1 MKPTK
6 HLLTTLILLL
16 CTTLLSAQIK
26 DAKAWQE
33 VDTLIAQGHYTS
45 AYEKSEKLFKE
56 AKRKGNGHALL
67 KAAYKGRVAA
77 AAYQEEYIEG
87 AIKTFQSIV
96 PQLQGSDRSIACLLL
111 SASID
116 DYKDRHLWRSRQAE
130 VATTAT
136 TLTLDILCKASLD
149 EITQWSSKQ
158 FAEAK
163 HCCFEAAL
171 AESEA
176 LKATRTEDYD
186 LLIEGDTLG
195 LRLRPTLY
203 DVVVHAIIEDLY
215 LSGSEKE
222 LTPHSASLMGTAEEF
237 AHAALPHSTDLQMW
251 QLAQLQALTQH
262 HLHTAD
268 ADVRAYLDLKRMERL
283 RSFARNNALEEDY
296 VCGMERIAESYSGHP
311 MAQAMLL
318 YQLAKHHEPQIYTHT
333 DSTQASQEVAKAL
346 RMEHYMQRIEAL
358 APDGE
363 WNTLAKALYR
373 SNTHPYLALQGHTTL
388 LPGREH
394 TISLTVRNAGSIA
407 YRVVTRNAGESSE
420 NLDFKEVIR
429 RRSVGNSSYEIT
441 PEMPNPYVYQE
452 IPLTLPSLAPGDYF
466 VIATNNGQTP
476 EAKRTSI
483 TAISVTNLKLVM
495 LRNEAEVEY
504 LGMVL
509 DATTGKAVTPCELTL
524 MEGSGMQTTFIA
536 SYTPDAKE
544 HFAIPLPEGRYR
556 NLYLRAWDGASYTT
570 YSFRYNDFA
579 EHRYWQRSEE
589 QDSETLFTFLPDR
602 YTYRPGDQVQF
613 SLIAYGHGTEGSSI
627 KPHLPVKVSLTDTRD
642 KEQASLQGTTDEWGC
657 LSGTFTIPEGATPG
671 RFRLHAT
678 DTGNGQKMYHIIN
691 VEAFKAPTFKAT
703 IERPTAALRFG
714 DSLTLKG
721 TATTYTGLPAAG
733 AKVRYEVTA
742 SATTI
747 FGYHPI
753 GTSRHITDTTLTD
766 KEGCF
771 AIPLRI
777 DTLDTPNEN
786 ATCHYSVVAHVTDL
800 NGETQS
806 TQTSF
811 FVGQRTK
818 HITFTRNGNT
828 LMQGD
833 SIGYSLNTLGGKRLG
848 EDITLRLSRL
858 AVPHYAGIRSTEE
871 SDMALWSEERTLI
884 QRRESTSADKDSR
897 LVLND
902 IPCGAYRLTITYT
915 DGDKEYSET
924 QHFMLWGEGKH
935 TVSSY
940 ALYTTAFKARSVATG
955 DEAVLHV
962 GTRHSNVHVHYYVK
976 VEDRVVDKGTLRL
989 TDETT
994 ALRIPIKEGWRGW
1007 MTIDLV
1013 AIKEGIKRVSR
1024 KSIAIEDKSTLL
1036 NVHLATLRNPLEP
1049 GDAEQCT
1056 LSVSD
1061 YWGNPV
1067 RAALTL
1073 SIYDAALDVYGHN
1086 YWDIALA
1093 PQRTGKAIEIDENS
1107 RSAWSNNSY
1116 VRMPSPTLPKYYTLP
1131 CDLNQEQIFH
1141 SMTLPTT
1148 RGLAKNRAGLDM
1160 AEHAE
1165 VLDEVEVTTLS
1176 TQDPEGAEAS
1186 ASSDAPEEFH
1196 LRSDLSH
1203 TALFLPTLHT
1213 DEQGHASFSFTA
1225 PDLLTE
1231 WHIKGIA
1238 HTKNLKHGRMS
1249 VNFITRKALM
1259 VQPNV
1264 PRFLYEGDTCDFTAK
1279 VTNSSEE
1286 PMEVVVLLTLGSGT
1300 FTKALSIESHSNTAV
1315 TFPVTAPKGATALNY
1330 RITAQS
1336 TRYSDGEL
1344 GTITVLPRRAL
1355 VTETMALYTHGT
1367 EKREFVFEAL
1377 QTNNSKTL
1385 EHKSLRLDIVSNPA
1399 WYAIEALPPLS
1410 LEENPSYEQLFHRYY
1425 AAALGARLIDT
1436 HPEMEGYADFF
1447 RRDSL
1452 HTLQRS
1458 LLKRLSEAQHTDGG
1472 WAWMEGFDSDR
1483 YTTQLIIKGL
1493 GELEAMGCISIAQ
1506 DDTLYA
1512 MAKQGI
1518 AYLDKHYMETY
1529 DRAKQKPKTLG
1540 SYELH
1545 YLYTRS
1551 FFPEMP
1557 FTGAKGTAYRHYTKL
1572 LLKDKAKRGTLMQ
1585 KALKMLTLVRMA
1597 ETDKA
1602 GKVAEVVL
1610 QSSLSSDE
1618 MGLYWRDN
1626 TPGYSWDCNP
1636 IATQALLIEA
1646 FAELGQPADIIARM
1660 QQWLLK
1666 QKQTT
1671 RWSSSIA
1678 TAQAVH
1684 ALVMTSSD
1692 KQMLSTCHDIEVR
1705 VGGKVQGEVQS
1716 GHLGRIQQEW
1726 KAEDITPQLAKV
1738 SLERETASSS
1748 WGVMTWQYFEEPD
1761 KVKASG
1767 TGLSLTITYYR
1778 VEPSDKGEILT
1789 RIDTDTPLSKGDRVR
1804 VRIKYTA
1811 DRAMDYVELH
1821 LQRPAALEPVSTRSG
1836 YTYSR
1841 GGSYYRSI
1849 ENTKTTFYFHHIDK
1863 GTGTI
1868 DCDLWVSQSGNYSCG
1883 VSTLQCMYAPEFVA
1897 TAKSLRLNVEE

>member
-1 MKPTK
+1 MKHIK
-6 HLLTTLILLL
+6 HLLTTLALLL

-56 AKRKGNGHALL
+56 AKRKGDDHALL

-77 AAYQEEYIEG
+77 AAYQEEHLEG
-87 AIKTFQSIV
+87 TIKTFQSIV
-96 PQLQGSDRSIACLLL
+96 PLLQGNDKSIACLLL

-136 TLTLDILCKASLD
+136 TLTLDALCKTPIN
-149 EITQWSSKQ
+149 EIEQWGSER

-163 HCCFEAAL
+163 RLCFEAAL

-203 DVVVHAIIEDLY
+203 DIVVHAITESLY
-215 LSGSEKE
+215 LSGGEKV
-222 LTPHSASLMGTAEEF
+222 LVPHSASLMGTAEEF
-237 AHAALPHSTDLQMW
+237 AHATLSHSTGLQMW

-268 ADVRAYLDLKRMERL
+268 ADVRAYLDLKRMECL
-283 RSFARNNALEEDY
+283 RSFARNNALEENY
-296 VCGMERIAESYSGHP
+296 VRGMERITESYCGHP
-311 MAQAMLL
+311 TAQAMLL
-318 YQLAKHHEPQIYTHT
+318 YQLAQHHEPQIYTHT

-346 RMEHYMQRIEAL
+346 RMEHYMQRIEAI
-358 APDGE
+358 APDSE
-363 WNTLAKALYR
+363 WNTLAKALYK
-373 SNTHPYLALQGHTTL
+373 SNTHPYLALQEHATL

-394 TISLTVRNAGSIA
+394 TIGLTVRNAGSIA
-407 YRVVTRNAGESSE
+407 YRVVTRNAGENNE
-420 NLDFKEVIR
+420 NFVYKEVIR
-429 RRSVGNSSYEIT
+429 RRSVGKSSYKIT

-476 EAKRTSI
+476 DTKRSSI

-495 LRNEAEVEY
+495 LRNEAEAEY

-536 SYTPDAKE
+536 SYTPDAKG

-589 QDSETLFTFLPDR
+589 QDIETLFTFLPDR
-602 YTYRPGDQVQF
+602 YTYKPGDRVQF
-613 SLIAYGHGTEGSSI
+613 SLIAYGHGTAGSSI
-627 KPHLPVKVSLTDTRD
+627 KPHLPVKVSLTDTRN

-657 LSGTFTIPEGATPG
+657 LNGTFILPEGATPG
-671 RFRLHAT
+671 RFRINAT
-678 DTGNGQKMYHIIN
+678 DTESGRLMYHTIN

-703 IERPTAALRFG
+703 MERPTAALHFG

-766 KEGCF
+766 KEGYF

-786 ATCHYSVVAHVTDL
+786 ATCHYSIVAHVTDL

-818 HITFTRNGNT
+818 HITFTRNGNM
-828 LMQGD
+828 LMQDD
-833 SIGYSLNTLGGKRLG
+833 SIGYSLSTLGGQRLG
-848 EDITLRLSRL
+848 EEVILRLSRL
-858 AVPHYAGIRSTEE
+858 AVPHHAGIRSTEE
-871 SDMALWSEERTLI
+871 SDMEQWSEERTLVE
-884 QRRESTSADKDSR
+884 RRKHTSADKESH
-897 LVLND
+897 LTLTG

-915 DGDKEYSET
+915 DGGKEYSET

-976 VEDRVVDKGTLRL
+976 VEDHVVDKGTLHL
-989 TDETT
+989 TDETS

-1013 AIKEGIKRVSR
+1013 AIKEGVKRISR

-1049 GDAEQCT
+1049 GDTEQCT

-1067 RAALTL
+1067 QAALTL
-1073 SIYDAALDVYGHN
+1073 SIYDAALDTYGQN

-1093 PQRTGKAIEIDENS
+1093 PQRMGKTIEMDENGQ
-1107 RSAWSNNSY
+1107 SAWDNNTY
-1116 VRMPSPTLPKYYTLP
+1116 AHVPSPTQPRHYALP
-1131 CDLNQEQIFH
+1131 CDLSQKQIFY
-1141 SMTLPTT
+1141 SMALPTT
-1148 RGLAKNRAGLDM
+1148 RGLAKNRAGLDTSESEAM
-1160 AEHAE
+1160 VLNE
-1165 VLDEVEVTTLS
+1165 VALQDEEVAV
-1176 TQDPEGAEAS
+1176 GAGDKETS
-1186 ASSDAPEEFH
+1186 HIH
-1196 LRSDLSH
+1196 LRTALSH

-1213 DEQGHASFSFTA
+1213 DERGHASFSFTA

-1238 HTKNLKHGRMS
+1238 HTKDLKHGRMS
-1249 VNFITRKALM
+1249 ANFITRKALM

-1264 PRFLYEGDTCDFTAK
+1264 PRFLYEGDACDFTAK
-1279 VTNSSEE
+1279 VTNSSGE
-1286 PMEVVVLLTLGSGT
+1286 PMEVTVQLTLGPEAH
-1300 FTKALSIESHSNTAV
+1300 TKVLHIDSHSSIAA
-1315 TFPVTAPKGATALNY
+1315 TFPITAPEGATALTY
-1330 RITAQS
+1330 RITAQG

-1344 GTITVLPRRAL
+1344 GTIAILPRRAL

-1367 EKREFVFEAL
+1367 EKREFIFDAL
-1377 QTNNSKTL
+1377 RTNDSKTL

-1399 WYAIEALPPLS
+1399 WYAIEALPPLCQ
-1410 LEENPSYEQLFHRYY
+1410 EENPSIEQLFHRYY
-1425 AAALGARLIDT
+1425 ATAMGTRLIDT
-1436 HPEMEGYADFF
+1436 HPEVEGYADFF

-1452 HTLQRS
+1452 HTLQYS
-1458 LLKRLSEAQHTDGG
+1458 LLKRLSEAQRTDGG

-1493 GELEAMGCISIAQ
+1493 GELEAMGCIGIAQ
-1506 DDTLYA
+1506 NDTLYA
-1512 MAKQGI
+1512 MVKQGI
-1518 AYLDKHYMETY
+1518 AYLDKHYMEVY
-1529 DRAKQKPKTLG
+1529 ERSKQKPKTLG

-1557 FTGAKGTAYRHYTKL
+1557 FTGVKDTAYRHYAKL

-1585 KALKMLTLVRMA
+1585 KALKMLTLARMA
-1597 ETDKA
+1597 ETGKA
-1602 GKVAEVVL
+1602 RKVAEVVR

-1618 MGLYWRDN
+1618 MGIYWRDN

-1646 FAELGQPADIIARM
+1646 FSELGQPADIIARM

-1692 KQMLSTCHDIEVR
+1692 KQMLSTSHDIEVR

-1738 SLERETASSS
+1738 SLERQTASPS
-1748 WGVMTWQYFEEPD
+1748 WGAMTWQYYEEPD

-1767 TGLSLTITYYR
+1767 TGLSLAITYYK
-1778 VEPSDKGEILT
+1778 VETSDKGEKLT
-1789 RIDTDTPLSKGDRVR
+1789 RINADTPLTKGDRVR

-1821 LQRPAALEPVSTRSG
+1821 LRRPAALEPVSTRSG

-1849 ENTKTTFYFHHIDK
+1849 ENTKTTFYFHHINK
-1863 GTGTI
+1863 GTGSI
-1868 DCDLWVSQSGNYSCG
+1868 DCDLWVNQSGNYSCG

>member
-1 MKPTK
+1 M
-6 HLLTTLILLL
+6 
-16 CTTLLSAQIK
+16 
-26 DAKAWQE
+26 
-33 VDTLIAQGHYTS
+33 
-45 AYEKSEKLFKE
+45 
-56 AKRKGNGHALL
+56 
-67 KAAYKGRVAA
+67 
-77 AAYQEEYIEG
+77 
-87 AIKTFQSIV
+87 
-96 PQLQGSDRSIACLLL
+96 
-111 SASID
+111 
-116 DYKDRHLWRSRQAE
+116 
-130 VATTAT
+130 
-136 TLTLDILCKASLD
+136 
-149 EITQWSSKQ
+149 

-163 HCCFEAAL
+163 HRCFEAAL
-171 AESEA
+171 AESDA

-203 DVVVHAIIEDLY
+203 DVVVHAITEDLY
-215 LSGSEKE
+215 LHGGEKE
-222 LTPHSASLMGTAEEF
+222 LLPHSTSLLGTAEEF
-237 AHAALPHSTDLQMW
+237 AHATLPHSTGAHTLW

-262 HLHTAD
+262 HLLTAD

-283 RSFARNNALEEDY
+283 HSFARNNNLEEDY
-296 VCGMERIAESYSGHP
+296 VRGLERIAESYSGHP
-311 MAQAMLL
+311 TAQAMLL
-318 YQLAKHHEPQIYTHT
+318 YQLAKHHAPQIYTHT
-333 DSTQASQEVAKAL
+333 DSTEASREVAKA
-346 RMEHYMQRIEAL
+346 RQMERYMQRIEDI
-358 APDGE
+358 APNSE
-363 WNTLAKALYR
+363 WDTLAKALYK
-373 SNTHPYLALQGHTTL
+373 SETYPYLALQEHTTL
-388 LPGREH
+388 LPGKEH
-394 TISLTVRNAGSIA
+394 TIGLTVRNAGSIA
-407 YRVVTRNAGESSE
+407 YRVVTRNAGENNE
-420 NLDFKEVIR
+420 NFDFKEVIR
-429 RRSVGNSSYEIT
+429 RRSVGKSSYEIE
-441 PEMPNPYVYQE
+441 PAMPNPYVYQE

-476 EAKRTSI
+476 ETKRSSI

-495 LRNEAEVEY
+495 LRNEAEAEY

-509 DATTGKAVTPCELTL
+509 DATTGKAVPSCELTL
-524 MEGSGMQTTFIA
+524 MEGNGQHTTFIA
-536 SYTPDAKE
+536 SYTPDTKG

-589 QDSETLFTFLPDR
+589 PKGETLFTFLPDR
-602 YTYRPGDQVQF
+602 YTYRPGDRVQF

-627 KPHLPVKVSLTDTRD
+627 KSHLPVKVSLTDTRG

-657 LSGTFTIPEGATPG
+657 LSGTFTLPEGATPG
-671 RFRLHAT
+671 RFKLQAT
-678 DTGNGQKMYHIIN
+678 DTENGQMMYHTIN
-691 VEAFKAPTFKAT
+691 VEAFKAPTFKAA

-721 TATTYTGLPAAG
+721 TATTYTGLPAEG

-742 SATTI
+742 NATTL
-747 FGYHPI
+747 FGYHSI
-753 GTSRHITDTTLTD
+753 NTSKEHITDTTFTD

-771 AIPLRI
+771 TIPLRI

-786 ATCHYSVVAHVTDL
+786 ATCRYTIVAYVTDL

-806 TQTSF
+806 AQTSF

-818 HITFTRNGNT
+818 RITFTRSSNT

-858 AVPHYAGIRSTEE
+858 AVPHYAGIRPTEE
-871 SDMALWSEERTLI
+871 NNMASWSEEHTLI
-884 QRRESTSADKDSR
+884 QRREHTSADKASH
-897 LVLND
+897 LTLSD
-902 IPCGAYRLTITYT
+902 IPCGAYRLTLTYT

-924 QHFMLWGEGKH
+924 QHFTLWGEGKH
-935 TVSSY
+935 TASSY
-940 ALYTTAFKARSVATG
+940 ALYTTAVKTSDVATG
-955 DEAVLHV
+955 DEAVLYV
-962 GTRHSNVHVHYYVK
+962 GTRHSNVYVHYYVK
-976 VEDRVVDKGTLRL
+976 VEDRVVDKGTLCL

-994 ALRIPIKEGWRGW
+994 ALRIPIKEGWQRW

-1013 AIKEGIKRVSR
+1013 AIKEGVKRVSR
-1024 KSIAIEDKSTLL
+1024 KSFTIEDKSTQL

-1049 GDAEQCT
+1049 GDTEQCT

-1073 SIYDAALDVYGHN
+1073 SIYDAALDVYGQN

-1093 PQRTGKAIEIDENS
+1093 PQRTGKGIEIDENS
-1107 RSAWSNNSY
+1107 QSAWNNNTHLY
-1116 VRMPSPTLPKYYTLP
+1116 APSPTQPRYYTLP
-1131 CDLNQEQIFH
+1131 NDLREEQIFY
-1141 SMTLPTT
+1141 SMRVPTT
-1148 RGLAKNRAGLDM
+1148 RGLAKNRAGFDTV
-1160 AEHAE
+1160 EY
-1165 VLDEVEVTTLS
+1165 VEVTTQS
-1176 TQDPEGAEAS
+1176 APAS
-1186 ASSDAPEEFH
+1186 EDAATSEPSGTSEEPR

-1203 TALFLPTLHT
+1203 TALFLPALHT
-1213 DEQGHASFSFTA
+1213 DEQGHATFTFTA

-1231 WHIKGIA
+1231 WHIKGIV
-1238 HTKNLKHGRMS
+1238 HTQDLKHGRTS
-1249 VNFITRKALM
+1249 VNFITRKTLM

-1264 PRFLYEGDTCDFTAK
+1264 PRFLYEGDTCHVTAK

-1286 PMEVVVLLTLGSGT
+1286 PLEVTVQLALGSET
-1300 FTKALSIESHSNTAV
+1300 FTKALSIESHSSTAV
-1315 TFPVTAPKGATALNY
+1315 TFPVTAPEGATSLTY

-1336 TRYSDGEL
+1336 TRHSDGEQ

-1377 QTNNSKTL
+1377 RTNDSKTL

-1410 LEENPSYEQLFHRYY
+1410 LEENPSCEQLFHRYY

-1436 HPEMEGYADFF
+1436 HPEVEGYADFF

-1452 HTLQRS
+1452 TALQHS
-1458 LLKRLSEAQHTDGG
+1458 LLQRLSEAQQADGG

-1483 YTTQLIIKGL
+1483 YTTQLIVKGL

-1506 DDTLYA
+1506 NDTLYT

-1518 AYLDKHYMETY
+1518 AYLDKHYMEAY

-1557 FTGAKGTAYRHYTKL
+1557 FTGAKDTAYKHYTKL

-1585 KALKMLTLVRMA
+1585 KALKMLTLARMA

-1602 GKVAEVVL
+1602 RKVAEVVL

-1618 MGLYWRDN
+1618 MGIYWRDN

-1671 RWSSSIA
+1671 RWNSSIA

-1705 VGGKVQGEVQS
+1705 VGGKRQGEVQS

-1726 KAEDITPQLAKV
+1726 EAEDITPQLAKV
-1738 SLERETASSS
+1738 TLERQTASPS
-1748 WGVMTWQYFEEPD
+1748 WGAMTWQYYEEPD

-1767 TGLSLTITYYR
+1767 TGLSLTVTYYK
-1778 VEPSDKGEILT
+1778 VEHTDKGEKLT
-1789 RIDTDTPLSKGDRVR
+1789 RIDADTPLAKGDRVR

-1841 GGSYYRSI
+1841 GGSYYCSI
-1849 ENTKTTFYFHHIDK
+1849 ENSKTTLYFNHISK

-1868 DCDLWVSQSGNYSCG
+1868 DHDLWVGQSGNYSCG
-1883 VSTLQCMYAPEFVA
+1883 VSTIQCMYAPEFVA
-1897 TAKSLRLNVEE
+1897 TAKSLRLDVEE

>member
-1 MKPTK
+1 MQYTK
-6 HLLTTLILLL
+6 HLLTTLALL
-16 CTTLLSAQIK
+16 CATLLNAQIK
-26 DAKAWQE
+26 DAKVWQE

-56 AKRKGNGHALL
+56 AKRKGDDHALL

-77 AAYQEEYIEG
+77 ASYQEEYLEG
-87 AIKTFQSIV
+87 DIKTFQSII
-96 PQLQGSDRSIACLLL
+96 PLLRGTDRSIACLLL

-116 DYKDRHLWRSRQAE
+116 DYKDRHLWRNQQTES
-130 VATTAT
+130 TAT
-136 TLTLDILCKASLD
+136 TLTFDILCKTPLD
-149 EITQWSSKQ
+149 EMEQWGSER

-163 HCCFEAAL
+163 RLCFEAAL

-203 DVVVHAIIEDLY
+203 DIVVHTITEGLY
-215 LSGSEKE
+215 LSSGEKE
-222 LTPHSASLMGTAEEF
+222 FVFHSASLMGTAEEF
-237 AHAALPHSTDLQMW
+237 ARTTLPHSTNLQMW

-283 RSFARNNALEEDY
+283 HSFARNNALEENY
-296 VCGMERIAESYSGHP
+296 VRGMERIAESYSGHP
-311 MAQAMLL
+311 TAQAMLL
-318 YQLAKHHEPQIYTHT
+318 YQLAQHHEPQIYTHT

-346 RMEHYMQRIEAL
+346 RMEHYMQRIETI
-358 APDGE
+358 APDSE
-363 WNTLAKALYR
+363 WDTLAKALYK
-373 SNTHPYLALQGHTTL
+373 SNTHPYLALQEHATL

-394 TISLTVRNAGSIA
+394 TIGLTVRNAGSIA
-407 YRVVTRNAGESSE
+407 YRVVTRNAGENNE
-420 NLDFKEVIR
+420 NFVYKEVIH
-429 RRSVGNSSYEIT
+429 RRSVGKSSYEIT

-452 IPLTLPSLAPGDYF
+452 ILLTLPSLAPGDYF

-476 EAKRTSI
+476 DTKRSSI

-495 LRNEAEVEY
+495 LRNEAEAEY

-536 SYTPDAKE
+536 SYTPDAKG

-589 QDSETLFTFLPDR
+589 QDNETLFTFLPDR
-602 YTYRPGDQVQF
+602 YTYKPGDRVQF
-613 SLIAYGHGTEGSSI
+613 SLIAYGHGTADSSI
-627 KPHLPVKVSLTDTRD
+627 KPHLPVKVSLTDTRN

-657 LSGTFTIPEGATPG
+657 LNGTFTIPKGATPG
-671 RFRLHAT
+671 RFRINAT
-678 DTGNGQKMYHIIN
+678 DTESGRLMYHTIN

-703 IERPTAALRFG
+703 MERPTAALRFG

-721 TATTYTGLPAAG
+721 SATTYTGLPAAG

-747 FGYHPI
+747 FGYHHI

-766 KEGCF
+766 NEGCF

-818 HITFTRNGNT
+818 HITFTRNDNM

-833 SIGYSLNTLGGKRLG
+833 SIGYSLSTLGGQRLG
-848 EDITLRLSRL
+848 EEVILRLSRL
-858 AVPHYAGIRSTEE
+858 TVPHHAGIRSTEE
-871 SDMALWSEERTLI
+871 SDMEQWSEERTLVE
-884 QRRESTSADKDSR
+884 RCEHTSADKESH
-897 LVLND
+897 LTLNGM
-902 IPCGAYRLTITYT
+902 PCGAYRLTITYT
-915 DGDKEYSET
+915 DGGKEYSET

-976 VEDRVVDKGTLRL
+976 VEDRVVDKGTLHL
-989 TDETT
+989 TDETS
-994 ALRIPIKEGWRGW
+994 ALRIPVKEGWRGW

-1013 AIKEGIKRVSR
+1013 AIKEGVKRISR

-1049 GDAEQCT
+1049 GDTEQCT

-1067 RAALTL
+1067 QAALTL
-1073 SIYDAALDVYGHN
+1073 SIYDAALDVYGQN

-1093 PQRTGKAIEIDENS
+1093 PQRTGKAIEIDENIW
-1107 RSAWSNNSY
+1107 SAWSNNSY
-1116 VRMPSPTLPKYYTLP
+1116 VRMPSPTLPKYYALP

-1141 SMTLPTT
+1141 SMALPTT

-1160 AEHAE
+1160 AESAQ
-1165 VLDEVEVTTLS
+1165 VSKEVEATTQS
-1176 TQDPEGAEAS
+1176 AQAS
-1186 ASSDAPEEFH
+1186 EDAASEPFEELH
-1196 LRSDLSH
+1196 LRSNLNH

-1213 DEQGHASFSFTA
+1213 DEQGHASFSFTT

-1231 WHIKGIA
+1231 WHLKGIA
-1238 HTKNLKHGRMS
+1238 HTKDLKHGRMNA
-1249 VNFITRKALM
+1249 NFITRKALM

-1264 PRFLYEGDTCDFTAK
+1264 PRFLYEGDACDFTAK

-1286 PMEVVVLLTLGSGT
+1286 PMEVTVQLTLGPET
-1300 FTKALSIESHSNTAV
+1300 YTKSLHIDSHNSTAV
-1315 TFPVTAPKGATALNY
+1315 SFPITAPEGATSLTY
-1330 RITAQS
+1330 RITAQG
-1336 TRYSDGEL
+1336 TRNSDGEL
-1344 GTITVLPRRAL
+1344 GTITILPRRAL
-1355 VTETMALYTHGT
+1355 VTKTMALYTHGT
-1367 EKREFVFEAL
+1367 EKREFIFDDL
-1377 QTNNSKTL
+1377 RTNDSKTL

-1399 WYAIEALPPLS
+1399 WYAIEALPPLCQ
-1410 LEENPSYEQLFHRYY
+1410 EENPSIEQLFHRYY
-1425 AAALGARLIDT
+1425 ATAMGTRLIDT
-1436 HPEMEGYADFF
+1436 HPEVESYADFF

-1452 HTLQRS
+1452 TTLQYI
-1458 LLKRLSEAQHTDGG
+1458 LLKRLSEAQRTDGG

-1493 GELEAMGCISIAQ
+1493 GELEAMGCIGIAQ
-1506 DDTLYA
+1506 NDTLYA
-1512 MAKQGI
+1512 MVKQGI
-1518 AYLDKHYMETY
+1518 AYLDKHYMEAFE
-1529 DRAKQKPKTLG
+1529 RSKQKPKALG

-1551 FFPEMP
+1551 FFPEIP
-1557 FTGAKGTAYRHYTKL
+1557 FTGTKDAAYRHYAKL

-1585 KALKMLTLVRMA
+1585 KALKMLTLARMA
-1597 ETDKA
+1597 ETGKA
-1602 GKVAEVVL
+1602 RKVAEVVR

-1618 MGLYWRDN
+1618 MGIYWRDN
-1626 TPGYSWDCNP
+1626 TPGYNWDSNP

-1646 FAELGQPADIIARM
+1646 FARLGQPADIIARM

-1684 ALVMTSSD
+1684 ALVVTSSN
-1692 KQMLSTCHDIEVR
+1692 KQMLSTSHDIKVR
-1705 VGGKVQGEVQS
+1705 VGGKVQGEAQS

-1726 KAEDITPQLAKV
+1726 KAEEITPQLAKV
-1738 SLERETASSS
+1738 SLERQTASPS
-1748 WGVMTWQYFEEPD
+1748 WGAMTWQYYEEPD

-1767 TGLSLTITYYR
+1767 TGLSLAITYYV
-1778 VEPSDKGEILT
+1778 VESSGKGEKLT
-1789 RIDTDTPLSKGDRVR
+1789 RIDADTPLTKGDRVR

-1811 DRAMDYVELH
+1811 DRTMDYVELH

-1849 ENTKTTFYFHHIDK
+1849 ENTKTTFYFHHINK

-1868 DCDLWVSQSGNYSCG
+1868 DCDLWVNQSGDYSCG

-1897 TAKSLRLNVEE
+1897 TAKSQRLNVEE